1 MTTIHTIEDLLRVL
15 DENPDWVEALRTRLL
30 SHELLELPQKFTQFV
45 AEMHSFVAEMHSFV
59 AEMHSFVEA
68 TNRRFDALETQ
79 VEALKKDVGTLKEDV
94 STLKKDV
101 STLKKEV
108 GVLQEDV
115 STLKKDVST
124 LKEDVSTLKKDVSTL
139 KKDVSTLK
147 EDVSTLKK
155 EVGVLQEDVGTL
167 KEDVGTLKTQVRS
180 IQTDLGILKGS
191 HARTAALREATSIAR
206 EMGLRRTKTLTQ
218 DDLWMMTDQAN
229 TSIIPANELKSYRRA
244 DLIMEATDSDG
255 DPCYIAVEI
264 SFTANG
270 RDTRRAMRNA
280 KLLTEFTGRRSYP
293 AVAGL
298 RRDDRIQ
305 DLIKS
310 GTVFWYQLDPDVLE
324 AE

>member
-1 MTTIHTIEDLLRVL
+1 
-15 DENPDWVEALRTRLL
+15 
-30 SHELLELPQKFTQFV
+30 
-45 AEMHSFVAEMHSFV
+45 
-59 AEMHSFVEA
+59 
-68 TNRRFDALETQ
+68 
-79 VEALKKDVGTLKEDV
+79 
-94 STLKKDV
+94 
-101 STLKKEV
+101 
-108 GVLQEDV
+108 
-115 STLKKDVST
+115 
-124 LKEDVSTLKKDVSTL
+124 
-139 KKDVSTLK
+139 
-147 EDVSTLKK
+147 
-155 EVGVLQEDVGTL
+155 
-167 KEDVGTLKTQVRS
+167 
-180 IQTDLGILKGS
+180 
-191 HARTAALREATSIAR
+191 
-206 EMGLRRTKTLTQ
+206 MGLRRTKTLTQ

-280 KLLTEFTGRRSYP
+280 ELLTEFTGRRSYP
-293 AVAGL
+293 AIAGL

>member
-1 MTTIHTIEDLLRVL
+1 MTTIHTIEDLLHAL

-30 SHELLELPQKFTQFV
+30 SRELLELPQKFTQ
-45 AEMHSFVAEMHSFV
+45 FVAEMHSFV

-79 VEALKKDVGTLKEDV
+79 VEALKKDVGV
-94 STLKKDV
+94 LKKDV
-101 STLKKEV
+101 SI
-108 GVLQEDV
+108 
-115 STLKKDVST
+115 LKKDVST
-124 LKEDVSTLKKDVSTL
+124 LKEDVSTLKKDVSILKKDVSIL

-147 EDVSTLKK
+147 EDVSTLKE
-155 EVGVLQEDVGTL
+155 EVSTLKKDVSIL

-280 KLLTEFTGRRSYP
+280 ELLTEFTGRRSYP

>member
-1 MTTIHTIEDLLRVL
+1 MTTIHTIEDLIHVL

-30 SHELLELPQKFTQFV
+30 SRELIELPEKFTQ
-45 AEMHSFVAEMHSFV
+45 FV

-68 TNRRFDALETQ
+68 TNRRFDALETK
-79 VEALKKDVGTLKEDV
+79 VEALQEDVG
-94 STLKKDV
+94 TLKKDV
-101 STLKKEV
+101 STLKVQV
-108 GVLQEDV
+108 G
-115 STLKKDVST
+115 
-124 LKEDVSTLKKDVSTL
+124 
-139 KKDVSTLK
+139 
-147 EDVSTLKK
+147 
-155 EVGVLQEDVGTL
+155 
-167 KEDVGTLKTQVRS
+167 S
-180 IQTDLGILKGS
+180 IQTDVGILKGS
-191 HARTAALREATSIAR
+191 HARTAALREATTIAR

-218 DDLWMMTDQAN
+218 DDLWTLTDQAN
-229 TSIIPANELKSYRRA
+229 TSSIPANELKSYRRA

-255 DPCYIAVEI
+255 DLCYIAVEI

-280 KLLTEFTGRRSYP
+280 KLMTQFTDRRSYP

-310 GTVFWYQLDPDVLE
+310 GEVFWYQLDPDVLE

>member
-1 MTTIHTIEDLLRVL
+1 
-15 DENPDWVEALRTRLL
+15 
-30 SHELLELPQKFTQFV
+30 
-45 AEMHSFVAEMHSFV
+45 
-59 AEMHSFVEA
+59 
-68 TNRRFDALETQ
+68 
-79 VEALKKDVGTLKEDV
+79 
-94 STLKKDV
+94 
-101 STLKKEV
+101 
-108 GVLQEDV
+108 
-115 STLKKDVST
+115 
-124 LKEDVSTLKKDVSTL
+124 
-139 KKDVSTLK
+139 
-147 EDVSTLKK
+147 
-155 EVGVLQEDVGTL
+155 
-167 KEDVGTLKTQVRS
+167 
-180 IQTDLGILKGS
+180 
-191 HARTAALREATSIAR
+191 
-206 EMGLRRTKTLTQ
+206 MGLRRTKTLTQ

>member
-1 MTTIHTIEDLLRVL
+1 MTTIHTIEDLLHAL
-15 DENPDWVEALRTRLL
+15 DENPDWVEALRTLLL
-30 SHELLELPQKFTQFV
+30 SRELLELPQKFTQFV

-79 VEALKKDVGTLKEDV
+79 VEALKKDVGV
-94 STLKKDV
+94 LKKDV
-101 STLKKEV
+101 SI
-108 GVLQEDV
+108 
-115 STLKKDVST
+115 LKKDVST
-124 LKEDVSTLKKDVSTL
+124 LKEEVSILKKDVSIL
-139 KKDVSTLK
+139 KK
-147 EDVSTLKK
+147 
-155 EVGVLQEDVGTL
+155 
-167 KEDVGTLKTQVRS
+167 DVGTLKTQVRS

-218 DDLWMMTDQAN
+218 DDLWMMTDLAN

-280 KLLTEFTGRRSYP
+280 ELLTEFTGRRSYP